1 MEYHIIENEKGIS
14 IKNSKNELIWFI
26 STPILKLVG
35 IEVAYEKLEILNK
48 LNALDI
54 KLNK

>member
-1 MEYHIIENEKGIS
+1 MEYHIIEDEKGIS
-14 IKNSKNELIWFI
+14 IRNTKNELIWFI

-48 LNALDI
+48 LNALDF